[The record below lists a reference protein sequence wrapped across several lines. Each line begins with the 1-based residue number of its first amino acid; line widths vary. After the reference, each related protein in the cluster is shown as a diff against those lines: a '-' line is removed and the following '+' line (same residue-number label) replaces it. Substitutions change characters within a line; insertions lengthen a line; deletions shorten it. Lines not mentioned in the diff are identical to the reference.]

1 MLFADVG
8 RRSYYEEGNLKHG
21 SGTLSA
27 LMVLSLFVDTNYAM
41 KKPKISITYWNS
53 RNYEAALTYR
63 SEDDEWD
70 FIAKAFTV
78 S

>member
-1 MLFADVG
+1 MLFAGIG

-27 LMVLSLFVDTNYAM
+27 LMLLSLFTDTNYTV

-63 SEDDEWD
+63 SEDDE
-70 FIAKAFTV
+70 
-78 S
+78 

>member
-1 MLFADVG
+1 MLFAGIG
-8 RRSYYEEGNLKHG
+8 RRSYYGEGNLKHG

-27 LMVLSLFVDTNYAM
+27 LMVLSLFVDTNYVM

-53 RNYEAALTYR
+53 RNYEAALTYH

-70 FIAKAFTV
+70 FLAKAFTI